1 MLSVL
6 RVIPALAGDV
16 LDLLFPATCLACGNQ
31 SASASLCS
39 SCGRVL
45 ERRRLKPRVSSA
57 GGMPVIAAFEYD
69 FPLNRLIPRAKRSGR
84 PCHLHAL
91 WPQVVAPVPLHPTR
105 RRERGWDQATYL
117 AAEVAAGLGLP
128 CAHRALRRRRATPPQ
143 KSAGRDERMA
153 ALEGAFVP
161 GRSSESVQ
169 GGAVLLIDDVVT
181 TGSTVLA
188 ARAALEEAGCRGV
201 VALVGASTPLRT
213 KDSLT
218 SGGGRSNLVESYRAA
233 GGR

>member
-16 LDLLFPATCLACGNQ
+16 LDLFFPATCLACGNQ

-84 PCHLHAL
+84 PRHLHAL
-91 WPQVVAPVPLHPTR
+91 VEPMITALQATGLSEWPQVVAPVPLHPTR

-169 GGAVLLIDDVVT
+169 GG
-181 TGSTVLA
+181 GP
-188 ARAALEEAGCRGV
+188 CC
-201 VALVGASTPLRT
+201 
-213 KDSLT
+213 
-218 SGGGRSNLVESYRAA
+218 
-233 GGR
+233 